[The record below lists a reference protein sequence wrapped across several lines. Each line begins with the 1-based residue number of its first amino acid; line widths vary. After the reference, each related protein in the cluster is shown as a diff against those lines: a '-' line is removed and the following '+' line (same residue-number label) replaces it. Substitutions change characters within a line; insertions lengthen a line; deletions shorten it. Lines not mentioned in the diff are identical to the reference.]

1 MKSAWQHHLG
11 EHQAPQLPKL
21 AGRSDVARTLIND
34 PLREQDQKRAARPPP
49 NPDSFAEPVLT
60 EKRDGPPSE
69 TCIVRKCG
77 LMTDPQQPSP
87 TDRSDADDVEQ
98 HACPKCD
105 AQPGSPCR
113 SRGGA
118 VASAYHTR
126 RFTKVPRLKKA
137 LRVPTPA
144 DRGPGRPWRPGTPP
158 PAPIDPD
165 LPSADIRIGYARC
178 STLGQELDSQLD
190 ALSKHGIP
198 RDKIF
203 SEKISTRVRVRLRF
217 EEALRTARE
226 VKAHAPHCRVIF
238 TVYEMKRLGR
248 DAAELTALAD
258 HLTAHGLV
266 LEMLAGP
273 LPGIYDPTGPGKLLF
288 AFFAAMAETE
298 RENIRESTLEG
309 LDTAARKGKHGGR
322 PPVITDDML
331 HTVLRRRA
339 GGESVEQIQPDLI
352 IPTGKR
358 KGQNPSVASIYR
370 ALAEHAKH
378 EAYPEAVEQ
387 AHADFTALQMGEVP
401 GPRPATPD

>member
-1 MKSAWQHHLG
+1 
-11 EHQAPQLPKL
+11 
-21 AGRSDVARTLIND
+21 
-34 PLREQDQKRAARPPP
+34 
-49 NPDSFAEPVLT
+49 
-60 EKRDGPPSE
+60 
-69 TCIVRKCG
+69 
-77 LMTDPQQPSP
+77 MTDPQQPSP
-87 TDRSDADDVEQ
+87 TERSDADDVEQ

-126 RFTKVPRLKKA
+126 RFTMVPRLKKA

-190 ALSKHGIP
+190 ALAGHGIP

-203 SEKISTRVRVRLRF
+203 SEKISTRVRVRPRF

-298 RENIRESTLEG
+298 QENIRESTLEG

-378 EAYPEAVEQ
+378 EAYPEAVEA
-387 AHADFTALQMGEVP
+387 AHADFAALQAGGLP
-401 GPRPATPD
+401 GPRGTDEVPQMLGALQ